1 MAERPTCTPRG
12 DAGQPEGASD
22 VGRVHRGRKRL
33 IFLLC
38 PKQPARSLLQIGALR
53 RSGRPRGSNPTH
65 WPGRIAP
72 MQDQITTCLVDNDA
86 GVWEARLSGK
96 HHVQRQRGFKGIA
109 LRGIDQAPLLSAT
122 ATGRIPPNGRRCR
135 PTSRRGGLTRR
146 YWPDPQDGVQNLPRA
161 W

>member
-1 MAERPTCTPRG
+1 
-12 DAGQPEGASD
+12 
-22 VGRVHRGRKRL
+22 
-33 IFLLC
+33 
-38 PKQPARSLLQIGALR
+38 
-53 RSGRPRGSNPTH
+53 
-65 WPGRIAP
+65 

-135 PTSRRGGLTRR
+135 STSRRGGLTRR
-146 YWPDPQDGVQNLPRA
+146 YWPDPARWRASQAARWGSVRNLPRA